1 MATRFIVSADDF
13 GLSARVN
20 AGIVDAHRNGIVTST
35 TIMAVGAAFEDA
47 ARLAGENPDLDIG
60 VHLTLVGER
69 ALLPPGK
76 IPSLADE
83 AGRLPVDVFA
93 FARDYVR
100 GRIRLTDI
108 RAELNAQLER
118 VRSAGLRVTHIDS
131 HQHVHMLG
139 GILETTAEL
148 CVAHRVPYLRRA
160 AEHLGRQLL
169 CGRPLP
175 QRLLQLAAVR
185 TVALRSWPD
194 SVRCTDRFYGFY
206 SGGRLTEAHLAAVIR
221 SMRPGVVAELM
232 CHPGLHDPG
241 YAAWGYDWETELTA
255 LKSPRVRQLLDER
268 RVSLTR
274 FCDLP
279 H

>member
-1 MATRFIVSADDF
+1 MTARLIVSADDF

-35 TIMAVGAAFEDA
+35 TIMAVGEEFEDSLRMA
-47 ARLAGENPDLDIG
+47 QENPDLDIG

-69 ALLPPGK
+69 ALLPAAR
-76 IPSLADE
+76 IPSLVDE
-83 AGRLPVDVFA
+83 AGRLPADVFA

-100 GRIRLTDI
+100 GRIRRADI

-118 VRSAGLRVTHIDS
+118 VRSAGIRVTHVDS

-148 CVAHRVPYLRRA
+148 CVAHGVPYLRRA

-175 QRLLQLAAVR
+175 RRLLQLAAVR
-185 TVALRSWPD
+185 MVALRRWPD
-194 SVRCTDRFYGFY
+194 SVRSADRFYGFY
-206 SGGRLTEAHLAAVIR
+206 SGGRLTEAHLVAVIR

-241 YAAWGYDWETELTA
+241 YAAWGYDWETELDA
-255 LKSPRVRQLLDER
+255 LKSPRVRQLLDEC

-279 H
+279 N